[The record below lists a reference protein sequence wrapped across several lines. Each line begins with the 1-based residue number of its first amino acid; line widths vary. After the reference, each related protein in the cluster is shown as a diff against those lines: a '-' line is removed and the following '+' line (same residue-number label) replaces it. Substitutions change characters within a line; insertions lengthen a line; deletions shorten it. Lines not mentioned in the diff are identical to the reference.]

1 MSASFKRSLVL
12 TSVILAIGSSLGVY
26 RHRELETLRAEH
38 RGLSTQAGLIGITRE
53 SSVGLRIPKRSRENI
68 EHKSRLK
75 ASEVISFAKEMDTRR
90 IQGTLADEAFQ
101 ERMLGMNHRLMELS
115 AKELQA
121 VIRELLRENGLTQET
136 RVNFIGSSILLLSN
150 DFPAEAMALFTESGD
165 ALAGL
170 PLGRHVI
177 SKVLSRWAELDPLAA
192 FAWIRDHADA
202 HPGISNDEAQRLILV
217 GTVKKS
223 PTLAIQLLGEMG
235 VKDSVAALRAIV
247 ETAETPEQR
256 SALLAALRE
265 QKDSSRRT
273 NLLQKSLETMARGLD
288 GDSFDSVQSW
298 LQSSKLSSVEIAQF
312 AAGLSYASTQQ
323 DTGRWIDWMAENLPS
338 TQLRENVD
346 SLIGQWTQQDYI
358 AAGKWLTATPAGPAK
373 NAAIS
378 TYAGTVAEY
387 EPQTAVQWAL
397 TLPAG
402 AERQA
407 TLQTI
412 LRNWPKRDAAA
423 AASFAQ
429 EYGLR
434 VEP

>member
-1 MSASFKRSLVL
+1 
-12 TSVILAIGSSLGVY
+12 
-26 RHRELETLRAEH
+26 
-38 RGLSTQAGLIGITRE
+38 
-53 SSVGLRIPKRSRENI
+53 
-68 EHKSRLK
+68 
-75 ASEVISFAKEMDTRR
+75 
-90 IQGTLADEAFQ
+90 
-101 ERMLGMNHRLMELS
+101 
-115 AKELQA
+115 
-121 VIRELLRENGLTQET
+121 
-136 RVNFIGSSILLLSN
+136 
-150 DFPAEAMALFTESGD
+150 MALFTESGES
-165 ALAGL
+165 LVGI

-177 SKVLSRWAELDPLAA
+177 SKALRRWAEFDPLAA
-192 FAWIRDHADA
+192 HAWIRGHPEG
-202 HPGISNDEAQRLILV
+202 HPGISNDEAQRLILA

-223 PTLAIQLLGEMG
+223 PALAIQLLGEMG
-235 VKDSVAALRAIV
+235 VKDSAAALNAIV

-265 QKDSSRRT
+265 QKDSPQRA
-273 NLLQKSLETMARGLD
+273 NLLQKSLETMARGLN
-288 GDSFDSVQSW
+288 GAPFDSVQSW
-298 LQSSKLSSVEIAQF
+298 LQTSKLSPAEIAQF
-312 AAGLSYASTQQ
+312 AAGLSYTGTQQ
-323 DTGRWIDWMAENLPS
+323 DTGRWIDWMAGNLPGV
-338 TQLRENVD
+338 QLRENVD
-346 SLIGQWTQQDYI
+346 GLIGQWTQQDYI

-397 TLPAG
+397 TLPTG

-423 AASFAQ
+423 AADFAK